1 MYSYLDFDIQ
11 HPVTPWTASYFALPG
26 VAEQLRPDME
36 KARRDG
42 VTILVKLKVSGMS
55 DMAKAALVEQ
65 VYAAVKLLPDYMTPI
80 SFEIHMALA
89 HCRLDD
95 ATRNSREQRIA
106 AIMAPYFAGDTPA
119 AVQQQVQK
127 VKAAAVMVPDAAL
140 EVVLR
145 SQVILTNRSIAAV
158 AYGQMLFQ
166 EPLRLFDEIC
176 KAARWEDPKFR
187 QALQACY
194 FGCLP
199 SDRQACLTLI
209 RQARAASLDKML
221 PQLLDGLA
229 KREKNLM
236 GAELGDTVFSLLQA
250 AVALA
255 AQSLDAHDIDTLV
268 AVALDRL
275 AAQRSARCTEIVLA
289 TKAAMERGVL
299 FDPASQARNTAA
311 LAACAKAQASAK
323 LGMTA
328 LRVRKVLTQTSPS
341 AAQKPAE
348 QAPDLDPIHARSVEW
363 LVRWIEGP
371 ATSNDAPQRLNRL
384 QIAAE
389 ENQTHLLARKAA
401 GQAAADPHSEEDLT
415 EKDVDLVLESGLSG
429 MADFLLGDIH
439 DMVVRAQHVKV
450 ASELL
455 TACTDLVEPLQAL
468 IRHPSTDEL
477 QARDLLQRA
486 ESAIESLRRGVLATE
501 VTERVHQRFT
511 GALNQALRQEP
522 LVYGKRHGGVIAC
535 PMRQADWGWVHQ
547 TFHQR
552 WLPVQRLEMDGVLM
566 SLQADQA
573 LALYVTGSSLSQY
586 AFDVSVHLWCRKPG
600 GGGGLPSLEV
610 GAYPPMNTRDW
621 RDTRIPCAVLHV
633 PPG

>member
-1 MYSYLDFDIQ
+1 LYSYLDFDIQ
-11 HPVTPWTASYFALPG
+11 NPVTPWTASYFALPG
-26 VAEQLRPDME
+26 VAEQLQPDLE
-36 KARRDG
+36 KARRNG
-42 VTILVKLKVSGMS
+42 ATILVKLKVSGLS
-55 DMAKAALVEQ
+55 DDAKAALVEQ
-65 VYAAVKLLPDYMTPI
+65 VCAVVRHLPDYMTSI
-80 SFEIHMALA
+80 SFEMHMALA

-95 ATRNSREQRIA
+95 ATRTRREQRIA

-119 AVQQQVQK
+119 AVQQQLRR
-127 VKAAAVMVPDAAL
+127 VKTVAVMVPDAAL

-158 AYGQMLFQ
+158 AYGQVLFR

-176 KAARWEDPKFR
+176 AAAYWEDPRFK

-194 FGCLP
+194 FGRLP
-199 SDRQACLTLI
+199 NDRPACLTLI

-229 KREKNLM
+229 KREKDLL
-236 GAELGDTVFSLLQA
+236 GAEIGDAVFTVLQA
-250 AVALA
+250 GVALA
-255 AQSLDAHDIDTLV
+255 AQNLDAHDIDTLV

-275 AAQRSARCTEIVLA
+275 AAERSARCSEIVLA
-289 TKAAMERGVL
+289 TKAAMEQGVL
-299 FDPASQARNTAA
+299 FDPASMARNTTA
-311 LAACAKAQASAK
+311 LAASAKAQALAK

-328 LRVRKVLTQTSPS
+328 PRVRKVLAQARPTT
-341 AAQKPAE
+341 AQKPDE

-371 ATSNDAPQRLNRL
+371 ATSNDAPQRLNR
-384 QIAAE
+384 QKIAAE
-389 ENQTHLLARKAA
+389 ESQTRLLARKAA
-401 GQAAADPHSEEDLT
+401 GQATPDPHGEEDLT
-415 EKDVDLVLESGLSG
+415 EKDVDLVWESGLSG

-439 DMVVRAQHVKV
+439 DMVVRAKHVKV
-450 ASELL
+450 APELL
-455 TACTDLVEPLQAL
+455 TACTALVEPLQAL
-468 IRHPSTDEL
+468 ILHPSTDEL

-552 WLPVQRLEMDGVLM
+552 WLPVQRLEMDGLLVP
-566 SLQADQA
+566 LQADQA
-573 LALYVTGSSLSQY
+573 LALYVTGSSQSQY
-586 AFDVSVHLWCRKPG
+586 AFDVSVHLWCRKP

-621 RDTRIPCAVLHV
+621 RDTRVPCAVLHV
-633 PPG
+633 PPA